1 MAAGQG
7 RLFTRD
13 PEDRTLLHYSKIRL
27 DGDAVNGND
36 ALTLRT
42 PQEGGDA
49 TGVVV
54 TEGALL
60 LFAKY
65 AAYIAVG
72 QGLSNTGGPPDYA
85 APQRNADV
93 GCIDPRSVVKSPAG
107 VFFQSKKGMYRMG
120 ANGGQL
126 DFVGVAIEDD
136 LSGTHTVVG
145 AIHIPT
151 KHQVRFYSTNGIM
164 VYDYLAGA
172 WSKWTPGGTYKHAVL
187 WGDVAVY
194 VDGTAPRRQFIAG
207 DGNTWLDAGTIYS
220 MDVETG
226 SIKFGGIAGRMKVR
240 RLTVTGKIQGAHK
253 LRIRT
258 TRDDQTTADDVSY
271 TLSSGGGVRRLRV
284 GCAFP
289 ARMAPMRVRITDEGD
304 GVVTL
309 ASSFDISGLS
319 LNVGVAKGLNISGA
333 QDRK

>member
-1 MAAGQG
+1 MNH
-7 RLFTRD
+7 L
-13 PEDRTLLHYSKIRL
+13 S
-27 DGDAVNGND
+27 
-36 ALTLRT
+36 
-42 PQEGGDA
+42 
-49 TGVVV
+49 
-54 TEGALL
+54 ALL
-60 LFAKY
+60 
-65 AAYIAVG
+65 
-72 QGLSNTGGPPDYA
+72 
-85 APQRNADV
+85 
-93 GCIDPRSVVKSPAG
+93 CSVVLQLPSQPLHEPVERRLHLAVLGACTKRLPRYIDRALDSLDPIQPG
-107 VFFQSKKGMYRMG
+107 VLLG
-120 ANGGQL
+120 
-126 DFVGVAIEDD
+126 DD
-136 LSGTHTVVG
+136 L
-145 AIHIPT
+145 
-151 KHQVRFYSTNGIM
+151 
-164 VYDYLAGA
+164 DL
-172 WSKWTPGGTYKHAVL
+172 HA
-187 WGDVAVY
+187 
-194 VDGTAPRRQFIAG
+194 
-207 DGNTWLDAGTIYS
+207 GNTWLDAGTIYS